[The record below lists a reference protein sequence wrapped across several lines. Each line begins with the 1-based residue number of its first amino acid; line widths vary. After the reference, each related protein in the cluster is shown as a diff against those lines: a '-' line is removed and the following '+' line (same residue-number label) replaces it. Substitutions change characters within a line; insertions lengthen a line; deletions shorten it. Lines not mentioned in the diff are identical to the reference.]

1 MRESDPSREGS
12 LFFLLLALG
21 SLSGIGRGFNLPL
34 SPTSMNRWHSYANGM
49 MQPAFEQYCN
59 WLESVR

>member
-12 LFFLLLALG
+12 LFFAAG
-21 SLSGIGRGFNLPL
+21 VGFFVRYRPRIQ
-34 SPTSMNRWHSYANGM
+34 PVIVADQYEPWHSYANGM

>member
-1 MRESDPSREGS
+1 LP
-12 LFFLLLALG
+12 LALG

-34 SPTSMNRWHSYANGM
+34 SPTTMNRWHGYANGM
-49 MQPAFEQYCN
+49 MQPAFERQYCN